1 MSPGTDVERDV
12 RALVATVLK
21 LPVTPDAP
29 VARNACAAWDSLKH
43 VEIVFA
49 LEDRFNVQ
57 FNATAVRSRTPSSRA
72 MRSSYPGAAVGSTAS
87 PRQPGLDL
95 PGPPT

>member
-1 MSPGTDVERDV
+1 MSPGTDLERDV

-57 FNATAVRSRTPSSRA
+57 FDEDEFPRMDSTNAIADMV
-72 MRSSYPGAAVGSTAS
+72 AARLGS
-87 PRQPGLDL
+87 
-95 PGPPT
+95 

>member
-1 MSPGTDVERDV
+1 MSAALESDV

-21 LPVTPDAP
+21 LPATPDAP
-29 VARNACAAWDSLKH
+29 IARNACAAWDSLKH

-57 FNATAVRSRTPSSRA
+57 FDEDEFPRMDSTNAIADMV
-72 MRSSYPGAAVGSTAS
+72 AARLGS
-87 PRQPGLDL
+87 
-95 PGPPT
+95 